1 MQINL
6 FCDEVVNMSYKLSFK
21 SPSPGLIGLMVA
33 ATTIPVGIIIYGVS
47 NFGQM
52 GKTSVNESKPIVPIA
67 EIVTALGRLEPET
80 EVIKLSAPLA
90 LDGDRIVEVLV
101 KEGANVKVGQVIAI
115 LQSRD
120 LLKNAVIQSTKQVEV
135 AKAKLAQIKAGAKSG
150 EIQEQSAIVDRVK
163 AQYTGDKQAQ
173 AENIARISA
182 QWEGDRIAQTA
193 TINKLTAELKN
204 AESEYQRYEKL
215 FSEGAISN
223 SVIDSKRL
231 NVETAKQTLSESQ
244 AILKRINTTAN
255 KQLAEAKIALNRINT
270 TSNKQISETQGKLNS
285 IAEIRPV
292 DVALARTEVE
302 SAIANLQRAKTELQ
316 AAYIRAPMTGQIL
329 KIHTR
334 VGEKIGDQGIAD
346 FAQTNKMMAVAEV
359 YQTDISKVKL
369 GQKAIITSQGFTGE
383 LKGVVQQI
391 GLQVKRQNVF
401 SDQPGENLDSRI
413 IEVKI
418 SLNPED
424 SKKVSGLTNL
434 QVQTAIKL

>member
-1 MQINL
+1 
-6 FCDEVVNMSYKLSFK
+6 MSYKLSFK
-21 SPSPGLIGLMVA
+21 SPSPGLIGLMLA
-33 ATTIPVGIIIYGVS
+33 ATAIPLGIVIYRVS
-47 NFGQM
+47 HFGQM

-90 LDGDRIVEVLV
+90 LDGDRISQLLV
-101 KEGANVKVGQVIAI
+101 KESDNVKMGQVIAI

-120 LLKNAVIQSTKQVEV
+120 LLENALIQSQKQVKV
-135 AKAKLAQIKAGAKSG
+135 AQAKLQQIKAGAKSG
-150 EIQEQSAIVDRVK
+150 EIAAQQAIIERIK
-163 AQYTGDKQAQ
+163 AQYVGDKQAQ
-173 AENIARISA
+173 QENIARISA

-193 TINKLTAELKN
+193 TINKLIAELKN
-204 AESEYQRYEKL
+204 AEAEYQRYQQL
-215 FSEGAISN
+215 LSEGVISN

-231 NVETAKQTLSESQ
+231 NVETAKQILNESQ
-244 AILKRINTTAN
+244 AVLKRINTTAN
-255 KQLAEAKIALNRINT
+255 KQLAEAKIALNRINN
-270 TSNKQISETQGKLNS
+270 TSNKEISETQGKLNS

-292 DVALARTEVE
+292 DVALARTEIE

-316 AAYIRAPMTGQIL
+316 AAYIRAPMTGQII

-346 FAQTNKMMAVAEV
+346 FAQTNTMMAVAEV
-359 YQTDISKVKL
+359 YQTDISKIKL

-418 SLNPED
+418 RLNPED

>member
-1 MQINL
+1 
-6 FCDEVVNMSYKLSFK
+6 MSYKLLFK
-21 SPSPGLIGLMVA
+21 PKNQGLIALIIA
-33 ATTIPVGIIIYGVS
+33 ATAITGGIAIYGIS
-47 NFGQM
+47 NFGKM
-52 GKTSVNESKPIVPIA
+52 EKSSVTESKPIVPIPQM
-67 EIVTALGRLEPET
+67 VTALGRLEPKT
-80 EVIKLSAPLA
+80 EIIKLSAPLA

-101 KEGANVKVGQVIAI
+101 KEGDNVKIGQVIAI

-120 LLKNAVIQSTKQVEV
+120 LLKKSVIQSQQQVKV

-150 EIQEQSAIVDRVK
+150 EIQEQSAIVERIK
-163 AQYTGDKQAQ
+163 AQYAGDQQ
-173 AENIARISA
+173 SQQENIARISA

-193 TINKLTAELKN
+193 TSNKLTAELKN
-204 AESEYQRYEKL
+204 AESEYKRYEKL

-244 AILKRINTTAN
+244 AILNRINTTAN
-255 KQLAEAKIALNRINT
+255 KQLAEAKVALNRINA
-270 TSNKQISETQGKLNS
+270 TSNKQINESQGKLNS
-285 IAEIRPV
+285 IAEVRPV
-292 DVALARTEVE
+292 DVQLAQTEIE
-302 SAIANLQRAKTELQ
+302 SAIANLNRAKTELE
-316 AAYIRAPMTGQIL
+316 AAYIRAPMTGQII

-346 FAQTNKMMAVAEV
+346 FAQTNTMMAVAEV
-359 YQTDISKVKL
+359 YQTDISKIKL

-383 LKGVVQQI
+383 LQGTVQQI

-401 SDQPGENLDSRI
+401 GDQPGENLDSRI
-413 IEVKI
+413 VEVKI
-418 SLNPED
+418 HLNPED

>member
-1 MQINL
+1 
-6 FCDEVVNMSYKLSFK
+6 MSYKLSFK
-21 SPSPGLIGLMVA
+21 SPSPGLIGLMLVA
-33 ATTIPVGIIIYGVS
+33 TAIPLGIVIYGVS
-47 NFGQM
+47 HFGQM
-52 GKTSVNESKPIVPIA
+52 GKTSVTESKPIVPIPQ
-67 EIVTALGRLEPET
+67 IVTALGRLEPET

-101 KEGANVKVGQVIAI
+101 KEGDNVKLGQVIAI
-115 LQSRD
+115 LQTRD

-135 AKAKLAQIKAGAKSG
+135 AQAKLAQIKAGAKLG
-150 EIQEQSAIVDRVK
+150 EIQEQSAIVERIK
-163 AQYTGDKQAQ
+163 AQYTGDRQAQ
-173 AENIARISA
+173 EENIARISA

-193 TINKLTAELKN
+193 TINKVTAELKN
-204 AESEYQRYEKL
+204 AESEYKRYEKL
-215 FSEGAISN
+215 FSEGAISS

-244 AILKRINTTAN
+244 AILNRINTTAN
-255 KQLAEAKIALNRINT
+255 KQLAEAKVALNRINT

-292 DVALARTEVE
+292 DVALARTEIE
-302 SAIANLQRAKTELQ
+302 SAIANLNRAKTELE
-316 AAYIRAPMTGQIL
+316 AAYIRAPMTGQII

-334 VGEKIGDQGIAD
+334 VGEKIDKEGIAD

-369 GQKAIITSQGFTGE
+369 GQKAIITSQGFPGKLQGT
-383 LKGVVQQI
+383 VQQI
-391 GLQVKRQNVF
+391 GLQVNRQNVF

-413 IEVKI
+413 VEVKI
-418 SLNPED
+418 RLTPED
-424 SKKVSGLTNL
+424 SKKVSSLTNL

>member
-1 MQINL
+1 ML
-6 FCDEVVNMSYKLSFK
+6 
-21 SPSPGLIGLMVA
+21 A

-101 KEGANVKVGQVIAI
+101 KEGDNVKVGQVIAI

-204 AESEYQRYEKL
+204 AESEYQRYQQL

-244 AILKRINTTAN
+244 AILNRINTTAN
-255 KQLAEAKIALNRINT
+255 KQLAEAKVALNRINT
-270 TSNKQISETQGKLNS
+270 TSNQQISETQGKLNS

-292 DVALARTEVE
+292 DVQLARTEVE
-302 SAIANLQRAKTELQ
+302 SAIANLKRAETELE
-316 AAYIRAPMTGQIL
+316 AAYIRAPMTGQII
-329 KIHTR
+329 KIHTK
-334 VGEKIGDQGIAD
+334 VGEKIDDQGIAD
-346 FAQTNKMMAVAEV
+346 FAQTSKMMAVAEI
-359 YQTDISKVKL
+359 YQTDLSKIKL

-383 LKGVVQQI
+383 LQGTVQQI

-401 SDQPGENLDSRI
+401 GDQPGENLDSRI
-413 IEVKI
+413 VEVKI
-418 SLNPED
+418 YLNSED

-434 QVQTAIKL
+434 QVQTTIKL

>member
-1 MQINL
+1 
-6 FCDEVVNMSYKLSFK
+6 
-21 SPSPGLIGLMVA
+21 MVA
-33 ATTIPVGIIIYGVS
+33 ATTIPVGIVIYGVS
-47 NFGQM
+47 HFGQM

-120 LLKNAVIQSTKQVEV
+120 LLKNAVIQSMKQVEV

-204 AESEYQRYEKL
+204 AESEYQRYQQL

-244 AILKRINTTAN
+244 AILNRINTTAN
-255 KQLAEAKIALNRINT
+255 KQLAEAKIALNRINN

-292 DVALARTEVE
+292 DVALARTEIE
-302 SAIANLQRAKTELQ
+302 SAIANLNRAKTELE
-316 AAYIRAPMTGQIL
+316 AAYIRAPMTGQII

-334 VGEKIGDQGIAD
+334 VGEKIDNPGVAD
-346 FAQTNKMMAVAEV
+346 FAQTNTMMAVAEV
-359 YQTDISKVKL
+359 YQTDISKIKL

-418 SLNPED
+418 RLNPED

>member
-1 MQINL
+1 
-6 FCDEVVNMSYKLSFK
+6 MSYKLSFK
-21 SPSPGLIGLMVA
+21 SPSPGLIGLMLA
-33 ATTIPVGIIIYGVS
+33 ATAIPLGIVIYGVS
-47 NFGQM
+47 HFGQM

-90 LDGDRIVEVLV
+90 LDGDRISQLLV

-120 LLKNAVIQSTKQVEV
+120 LLKNAVIQSMKQVEV

-204 AESEYQRYEKL
+204 AESEYQRYQQL

-244 AILKRINTTAN
+244 AILNRINTTAN
-255 KQLAEAKIALNRINT
+255 KQLAEAKIALNRINN
-270 TSNKQISETQGKLNS
+270 TSNKEISETQGKLNS

-292 DVALARTEVE
+292 DVALARTEIE

-316 AAYIRAPMTGQIL
+316 AAYIRAPMTGQII

-346 FAQTNKMMAVAEV
+346 FAQTNKMIAVAEV
-359 YQTDISKVKL
+359 YQTDISKIKL

-418 SLNPED
+418 RLNPED

>member
-1 MQINL
+1 
-6 FCDEVVNMSYKLSFK
+6 MSYKLSFK
-21 SPSPGLIGLMVA
+21 SPSPGLIGLMLA
-33 ATTIPVGIIIYGVS
+33 ATAIPLGIVIYGVS
-47 NFGQM
+47 HFGQM

-90 LDGDRIVEVLV
+90 LDGDRISELLV

-120 LLKNAVIQSTKQVEV
+120 LLKNAVIQSMKQVEV

-204 AESEYQRYEKL
+204 AESEYQRYQQL

-244 AILKRINTTAN
+244 AILNRINTTAN
-255 KQLAEAKIALNRINT
+255 KQLAEAKIALNRINN
-270 TSNKQISETQGKLNS
+270 TSNKEISETQGKLNS

-292 DVALARTEVE
+292 DVALARTEIE

-316 AAYIRAPMTGQIL
+316 AAYIRAPMTGQII

-346 FAQTNKMMAVAEV
+346 FAQTNTMMAVAEV
-359 YQTDISKVKL
+359 YQTDISKIKL

-418 SLNPED
+418 RLNPED

>member
-1 MQINL
+1 
-6 FCDEVVNMSYKLSFK
+6 MSYKLSFK
-21 SPSPGLIGLMVA
+21 SPSPGLIGLMLA

-101 KEGANVKVGQVIAI
+101 KEGDNVKVGQVIAI

-120 LLKNAVIQSTKQVEV
+120 LLKNSVIQSTKQVKV
-135 AKAKLAQIKAGAKSG
+135 AQAKLAQIKAGAKSG
-150 EIQEQSAIVDRVK
+150 EIQEQSAIVERIK
-163 AQYTGDKQAQ
+163 AQYAGDKQSQ
-173 AENIARISA
+173 QENIARISA
-182 QWEGDRIAQTA
+182 QWEGDRIAQIA

-204 AESEYQRYEKL
+204 AESEYQRYQQL
-215 FSEGAISN
+215 FAEGAISN

-231 NVETAKQTLSESQ
+231 NIETAKQTLNESQ

-255 KQLAEAKIALNRINT
+255 KQLAEAKVALNRINN
-270 TSNKQISETQGKLNS
+270 TSNKQISEAKAKLNS

-292 DVALARTEVE
+292 DVQLAQTEVE
-302 SAIANLQRAKTELQ
+302 SAIANLKKAETELE
-316 AAYIRAPMTGQIL
+316 AAYIRAPINGQIL
-329 KIHTR
+329 KIHTK
-334 VGEKIGDQGIAD
+334 VGEKIGDEGIAD
-346 FAQTNKMMAVAEV
+346 FAQTNAMMAVAEV
-359 YQTDISKVKL
+359 YQTDISKIKL

-383 LKGVVQQI
+383 LQGTVQQI

-413 IEVKI
+413 VEVKI
-418 SLNPED
+418 YLNSED

-434 QVQTAIKL
+434 QVQTTIKL

>member
-1 MQINL
+1 
-6 FCDEVVNMSYKLSFK
+6 MSYKLSFK
-21 SPSPGLIGLMVA
+21 SPSPGLIGLMLA
-33 ATTIPVGIIIYGVS
+33 ATAIPLGIVIYGVS
-47 NFGQM
+47 HFGQM

-90 LDGDRIVEVLV
+90 LDGDRISQLLV

-120 LLKNAVIQSTKQVEV
+120 LLKNALIQSMKQVEV

-204 AESEYQRYEKL
+204 AESEYQRYQQL

-244 AILKRINTTAN
+244 AILNRINTTAN
-255 KQLAEAKIALNRINT
+255 KQLAEAKIALNRINN
-270 TSNKQISETQGKLNS
+270 TSNKEISETQGKLNS

-292 DVALARTEVE
+292 DVALARTEIE

-316 AAYIRAPMTGQIL
+316 AAYIRAPMTGQII

-346 FAQTNKMMAVAEV
+346 FAQTNTMMAVAEV
-359 YQTDISKVKL
+359 YQTDISKIKL

-418 SLNPED
+418 RLNPED

>member
-1 MQINL
+1 
-6 FCDEVVNMSYKLSFK
+6 MSYKLSFK

-33 ATTIPVGIIIYGVS
+33 ATTIPLGIIIYGVS

-52 GKTSVNESKPIVPIA
+52 GKTSVTESKPIVPIA

-90 LDGDRIVEVLV
+90 LDGDRISQLLV
-101 KEGANVKVGQVIAI
+101 KEGDNVKVGQVIAI

-120 LLKNAVIQSTKQVEV
+120 LLKNALIQSMKQVEV

-204 AESEYQRYEKL
+204 AESEYQRYQQL
-215 FSEGAISN
+215 FSEGVISN

-231 NVETAKQTLSESQ
+231 NVETAKQILNESQ
-244 AILKRINTTAN
+244 AVLKRINTTAN
-255 KQLAEAKIALNRINT
+255 KQLSEAKIALNRINN
-270 TSNKQISETQGKLNS
+270 TSNKEISEAKAKLNS

-292 DVALARTEVE
+292 DIELARTEVD

-316 AAYIRAPMTGQIL
+316 AAYIRAPMTGQII
-329 KIHTR
+329 KIHAR
-334 VGEKIGDQGIAD
+334 VGEKIDNLGVAD
-346 FAQTNKMMAVAEV
+346 FAQTKTMMAVAEV
-359 YQTDISKVKL
+359 YQTDISKIKL

-401 SDQPGENLDSRI
+401 GDQPGENLDGRI

-418 SLNPED
+418 RLNPED
-424 SKKVSGLTNL
+424 SKRVSGLTNL

>member
-1 MQINL
+1 
-6 FCDEVVNMSYKLSFK
+6 MSYKLSFK
-21 SPSPGLIGLMVA
+21 SPSPGLIGLMLA
-33 ATTIPVGIIIYGVS
+33 ATAIPVGIIIYGVS

-204 AESEYQRYEKL
+204 AESEYQRYQQL

-255 KQLAEAKIALNRINT
+255 KQLSEAKIALNRINN

-302 SAIANLQRAKTELQ
+302 SAIANLKKAETELE
-316 AAYIRAPMTGQIL
+316 AAYIRAPMTGQII

-334 VGEKIGDQGIAD
+334 VGEKIGDEGIAD
-346 FAQTNKMMAVAEV
+346 FAQTNAMMAVAEV
-359 YQTDISKVKL
+359 YQTDISKIKL

-383 LKGVVQQI
+383 LQGTVQQI
-391 GLQVKRQNVF
+391 GLQVKRQNIF
-401 SDQPGENLDSRI
+401 GDQPGENLDSRI
-413 IEVKI
+413 VEVKI
-418 SLNPED
+418 LLNPED

>member
-1 MQINL
+1 M
-6 FCDEVVNMSYKLSFK
+6 MSYKLLFK
-21 SPSPGLIGLMVA
+21 PKNQGLIALIVA
-33 ATTIPVGIIIYGVS
+33 ATAITGGIAIYGIS
-47 NFGQM
+47 NFG
-52 GKTSVNESKPIVPIA
+52 KTEKSSVIEAKPIVPISPM
-67 EIVTALGRLEPET
+67 VTALGRLEPET
-80 EVIKLSAPLA
+80 EIIKLSAPLA
-90 LDGDRIVEVLV
+90 LDGDRISQLLV
-101 KEGANVKVGQVIAI
+101 KEGDNVKVGQVIAI

-204 AESEYQRYEKL
+204 AESEYQRYQQL

-244 AILKRINTTAN
+244 AILNRINTTAN
-255 KQLAEAKIALNRINT
+255 KQLAEAKVALNRINA
-270 TSNKQISETQGKLNS
+270 TSNKQINESQGKLNS
-285 IAEIRPV
+285 IAEVRPV
-292 DVALARTEVE
+292 DVQLAQTEIE
-302 SAIANLQRAKTELQ
+302 SAIANLNRVKTELE
-316 AAYIRAPMTGQIL
+316 AAYIRAPINGQIL
-329 KIHTR
+329 KIHTH
-334 VGEKIGDQGIAD
+334 VGEKTDDKGIVD
-346 FAQTNKMMAVAEV
+346 FAQTSKMMAVAEV
-359 YQTDISKVKL
+359 YQTDISKIKL

-383 LKGVVQQI
+383 LQGTVQQI

-401 SDQPGENLDSRI
+401 GDQPGENLDSRI
-413 IEVKI
+413 VEVKI
-418 SLNPED
+418 LLNPED

>member
-1 MQINL
+1 
-6 FCDEVVNMSYKLSFK
+6 
-21 SPSPGLIGLMVA
+21 LIGLMLA
-33 ATTIPVGIIIYGVS
+33 ATAIPLGIVIYGVS
-47 NFGQM
+47 HFGQM

-120 LLKNAVIQSTKQVEV
+120 LLKNAVIQSMKQVEV

-204 AESEYQRYEKL
+204 AESEYQRYQQL

-244 AILKRINTTAN
+244 AILNRINSTAN
-255 KQLAEAKIALNRINT
+255 KQLAEAKIALNRINN

-292 DVALARTEVE
+292 DVALARTEIE
-302 SAIANLQRAKTELQ
+302 SAIANLQRAKTELE
-316 AAYIRAPMTGQIL
+316 AAYIRAPMTGQII
-329 KIHTR
+329 KIHAR
-334 VGEKIGDQGIAD
+334 VGEKIDNPGVAD
-346 FAQTNKMMAVAEV
+346 FAQTNTMMAVAEV
-359 YQTDISKVKL
+359 YQTDISKIKL

-401 SDQPGENLDSRI
+401 GDQPGENLDGRI
-413 IEVKI
+413 VEVKI
-418 SLNPED
+418 RLNPED